1 MRMTMELKCN
11 LNDLLNRLD
20 NNANKKLI
28 IFESNVEMD
37 KYKSM
42 ITNYEENYIFITQ
55 EDLQHMGALNG
66 LKFVDYYFV

>member
-55 EDLQHMGALNG
+55 EDLQHMGVLNG